1 MDSLTLEIV
10 LILVLILAN
19 GVFALSEMAVVSSRR
34 PRLQQRADQGDAS
47 AAAALRLSNDPGDF
61 LSAIQIGITLIGI
74 LVGAFGG
81 ATIASGLAVYLKE
94 IPWIHPYQH
103 AVALALVVLTITF
116 FSVVLGEIVPKR
128 LALIHPEGIA
138 RATASLFRVIALIG
152 LPAVRGLSLSSDLV
166 MKILGVRKS
175 QEPPVTEEEIKL
187 LIEQGTEAGVFAET
201 EQELVKSI
209 FRLADRAVSILMTP
223 RRDIVWLDL
232 DDGEEVNHRK
242 IMESPFS
249 RFPLGQGSLDNVLGI
264 IRAKDALAYCQSE
277 RGLDLKAVMKPPLF
291 VPENLPAL
299 QLLENFKK
307 SRPHLALAVDE
318 YGGIQG
324 LVTLNDILEAIVGDI
339 SATGQPAGPGA
350 RQREDGSW
358 LLDGLMPVDEFKDLF
373 QLKKLPEEETGIYQT
388 LGGFMM
394 TQLGRIPEP
403 ADHFEWQGMR
413 FEVLDMDGKRVDKVL
428 VVPPR

>member
-1 MDSLTLEIV
+1 MEAVI
-10 LILVLILAN
+10 ILVLILLN
-19 GVFALSEMAVVSSRR
+19 GFFAMVEIAVVSSRKV
-34 PRLQQRADQGDAS
+34 RLQQMAREGDRRAE
-47 AAAALRLSNDPGDF
+47 AALKLAENPERF
-61 LSAIQIGITLIGI
+61 LSTVQIGITLIGI
-74 LVGAFGG
+74 LAGAFGG
-81 ATIASGLAVYLKE
+81 VTIAGWLAIYLTD
-94 IPWIHPYQH
+94 IPWIHPYQQ
-103 AVALALVVLTITF
+103 AVALALVVLTITY
-116 FSVVLGEIVPKR
+116 FSIVLGEIVPKR
-128 LALIHPEGIA
+128 LALIHPERVA
-138 RATASLFRVIALIG
+138 LATASLFRVIALIG

-187 LIEQGTEAGVFAET
+187 LIEQGTQAGVFVET

-209 FRLADRAVSILMTP
+209 FRLADREVSILMTP

-242 IMESPFS
+242 IRESPFS
-249 RFPLGQGSLDNVLGI
+249 RFPVGQGSLDNVLGI

-277 RGLDLKAVMKPPLF
+277 RDLDLKAVMKSPLF

-339 SATGQPAGPGA
+339 PATGQPAESGA
-350 RQREDGSW
+350 KQREDGSW

-373 QLKKLPEEETGIYQT
+373 QLKKMPQEETGIYQT